1 MLELKGISKHFP
13 GVKALDNVSLRFDPE
28 HIHGLVGEN
37 GAGKS
42 TLIKIITGIY
52 QPDLGQIYYEGKA
65 LSFKSYHDSLK
76 MGIDIVN
83 QELQMIPESSIAE
96 NIMLDKMISYG
107 NSGII
112 NWKAVNKT
120 AKKYMDVLLL
130 DLPPETKVRHLG
142 AAQKQL
148 IQIAKALSANA
159 KVLLL
164 DEPTSCLTHYEAANL
179 FRVLRDLKTKGVTI
193 IFISHK
199 FEEVFELCDIVSVL
213 RDGKYIGTAETAKLT
228 DQELIKM
235 MLGRDCVQEHLGKL
249 DVNDQCQVLR
259 ADKIER
265 ADKAKDISFSLYEGE
280 ILGFYGLV
288 GAGRTELARI
298 IIGEDKADSGR
309 ILVRGEKA
317 DIKKVS
323 DSLYN
328 YRIGYISEN
337 RKEEGLLLDSTIRNN
352 ICITI
357 WNKIINRF
365 TRCINSKKEAHV
377 TSGMIAGLDI
387 KCTGQ
392 GQITGNLS
400 GGNQQKVSL
409 SKWLAADC
417 DILIIDEPTI
427 GVDVGA
433 KHQIHQLIWNLAKE
447 QKKSILLIS
456 SDLPEM
462 VKLASRILVF
472 KDKAIVG
479 EITEIADKN
488 YGQISGAIGNYL
500 N

>member
-1 MLELKGISKHFP
+1 MLELKNISKYFP
-13 GVKALDNVSLRFDPE
+13 GVKALDDVSLKFGPG
-28 HIHGLVGEN
+28 HIHALVGEN

-52 QPDLGQIYYEGKA
+52 QPDQGDIYYDGKS
-65 LSFKSYHDSLK
+65 LHFKNYHDSLK

-96 NIMLDKMISYG
+96 NIMLDKMITYG
-107 NSGII
+107 KSGII
-112 NWKAVNKT
+112 NWKAVNAT
-120 AKKYMDVLLL
+120 AKKYMDILSL
-130 DLPPETKVRHLG
+130 DLSPETKVRDLG

-164 DEPTSCLTHYEAANL
+164 DEPTSCLTHYETANL
-179 FRVLRDLKTKGVTI
+179 FRVLMDLKTKGVTI

-199 FEEVFELCDIVSVL
+199 FEEVFDLCDIVSVL
-213 RDGKYIGTAETAKLT
+213 RDGKYIGTAETAELT
-228 DQELIKM
+228 YQELIKM
-235 MLGRDCVQEHLGKL
+235 MLGRECTQEHLGKL
-249 DVNDQCQVLR
+249 DVNDKCQVLR
-259 ADKIER
+259 VENIER
-265 ADKAKDISFSLYEGE
+265 VDKAKDVSFSLYEGE

-298 IIGEDKADSGR
+298 IIGEDKADSGS

-328 YRIGYISEN
+328 YRIGYVSEN
-337 RKEEGLLLDSTIRNN
+337 RKEEGLFLDSTISNN

-357 WNKIINRF
+357 WSKIINRF
-365 TRCINSKKEAHV
+365 TRCINSKKEANI
-377 TSGMIAGLDI
+377 TTDMIAGLEI
-387 KCTGQ
+387 KCTGA

-400 GGNQQKVSL
+400 GGNQQKVCL

-427 GVDVGA
+427 GVDIGA

-462 VKLASRILVF
+462 VKLASRVLVF
-472 KDKAIVG
+472 KDKTIVG
-479 EITEIADKN
+479 EIIDIADKD
-488 YGQISGAIGNYL
+488 YDQVSGAIGNYL

>member
-13 GVKALDNVSLRFDPE
+13 GVKALDNVSLKFEPG

-52 QPDLGQIYYEGKA
+52 QPDAGQIYYEGNA

-112 NWKAVNKT
+112 NWKRVNET
-120 AKKYMDVLLL
+120 AKKYMDVLMLEMS
-130 DLPPETKVRHLG
+130 PKTKVRGLG

-164 DEPTSCLTHYEAANL
+164 DEPTSCLTHHEAANL
-179 FRVLRDLKTKGVTI
+179 FRVLRDLKAKGVTI

-199 FEEVFELCDIVSVL
+199 FEEVFELCDVVSVL
-213 RDGKYIGTAETAKLT
+213 RDGKYVGTAETAELT
-228 DQELIKM
+228 NQELIKM
-235 MLGRDCVQEHLGKL
+235 MLGRDCVQEHLGSL
-249 DVNDQCQVLR
+249 DVNDQCEVLR
-259 ADKIER
+259 ADRIKR
-265 ADKAKDISFSLYEGE
+265 ADKANDISFSLYEGE

-309 ILVRGEKA
+309 ITVRGEKA
-317 DIKKVS
+317 DIKNVS

-328 YRIGYISEN
+328 YRIGYVSEN
-337 RKEEGLLLDSTIRNN
+337 RKEEGLLLDSSIRNN

-365 TRCINSKKEAHV
+365 TRCINSKKEACV
-377 TSGMIAGLDI
+377 TGDMISGLDI

-400 GGNQQKVSL
+400 GGNQQKVCL
-409 SKWLAADC
+409 AKWLAADC

-462 VKLASRILVF
+462 VKLASRVLVF

-479 EITEIADKN
+479 EITEIAEKD
-488 YGQISGAIGNYL
+488 YDQISGAIGNYL